1 MSPSLDP
8 KTLKKVSDQVYKRF
22 PEVSGV
28 KPSIRKQTGSQKSK
42 QTGNSGTNISN
53 FLLTF
58 RGKVDLGNGKKMD
71 RWVRVVVDN
80 RGKIIKMTTSR

>member
-1 MSPSLDP
+1 MSSSLDP
-8 KTLKKVSDQVYKRF
+8 KILNKVSERVYQRF

-28 KPSIRKQTGSQKSK
+28 KPNIRKQAGGQKSN
-42 QTGNSGTNISN
+42 QRGRSVTDLQN

-58 RGKVDLGNGKKMD
+58 RGKVDLGNGKKLD